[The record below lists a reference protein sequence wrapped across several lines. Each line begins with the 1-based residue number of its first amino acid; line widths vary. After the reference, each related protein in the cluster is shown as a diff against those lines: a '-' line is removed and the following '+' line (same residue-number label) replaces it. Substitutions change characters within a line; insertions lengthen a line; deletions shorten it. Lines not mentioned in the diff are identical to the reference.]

1 MADIA
6 ALYEL
11 CIPRNVKLPHILTLE
26 DGTRTAWFVP
36 DATCTTWVSC
46 LTVLNANG
54 MLLWHEAAAQD
65 LLFGYPPS
73 PVNDPPPAG
82 CHPKGW
88 MGGGRRKLKR
98 ENQYILQ

>member
-88 MGGGRRKLKR
+88 MGGVG
-98 ENQYILQ
+98 EN